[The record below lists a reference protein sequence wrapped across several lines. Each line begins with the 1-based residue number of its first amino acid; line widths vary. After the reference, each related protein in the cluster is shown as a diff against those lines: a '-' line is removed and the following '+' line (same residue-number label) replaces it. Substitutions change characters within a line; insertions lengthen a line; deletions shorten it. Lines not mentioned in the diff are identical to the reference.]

1 MYLLN
6 YLKNSL
12 GYLLISAVNIK
23 EISVFWLKVHISAVN
38 MIFFFCFLV
47 ESAYV
52 CCQYDFLCILISIK
66 EKNRLTV
73 AIAGDFTA

>member
-1 MYLLN
+1 MNLLN

-38 MIFFFCFLV
+38 MIFFFCCLV
-47 ESAYV
+47 ESAYF
-52 CCQYDFLCILISIK
+52 CCQYDFFSSVFWLKVHISAVNMIFC
-66 EKNRLTV
+66 
-73 AIAGDFTA
+73 AY